1 MPNISQNEP
10 QLTPETPQRS
20 STPASPNVTQEYAA
34 VNNTGALQVRF
45 QKIDGTMYVVE
56 AVPDS
61 RRSALA
67 IVSAYIQKN
76 SGSNGQVLNIP
87 QSGPQLTSET
97 PVGSSASAVSNITQE
112 YAAVNSTGALQ
123 VRFQKKIDGT
133 MYVVEAVPD
142 SKQSALAVVTAYIQ
156 KNSGSEGTVL
166 NISQSEPQLTPET
179 PQRSSTPAVS
189 NVTQGETAVNSESQ
203 GDDGLGTANAGFDPV
218 SQWHKS
224 YTKRD
229 CVHSP
234 FFTDAVS
241 ETEA

>member
-1 MPNISQNEP
+1 
-10 QLTPETPQRS
+10 
-20 STPASPNVTQEYAA
+20 
-34 VNNTGALQVRF
+34 
-45 QKIDGTMYVVE
+45 MYVVE

-76 SGSNGQVLNIP
+76 SGS
-87 QSGPQLTSET
+87 
-97 PVGSSASAVSNITQE
+97 
-112 YAAVNSTGALQ
+112 
-123 VRFQKKIDGT
+123 
-133 MYVVEAVPD
+133 
-142 SKQSALAVVTAYIQ
+142 
-156 KNSGSEGTVL
+156 EGTVP
-166 NISQSEPQLTPET
+166 NISQSEPQPYVQND
-179 PQRSSTPAVS
+179 QRSNAPAVS
-189 NVTQGETAVNSESQ
+189 NITQGETAVNSESQ